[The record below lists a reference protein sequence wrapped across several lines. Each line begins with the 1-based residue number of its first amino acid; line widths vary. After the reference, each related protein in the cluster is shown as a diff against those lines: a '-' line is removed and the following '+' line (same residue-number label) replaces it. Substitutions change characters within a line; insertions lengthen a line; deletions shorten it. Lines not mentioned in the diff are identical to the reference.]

1 MGFDLERYSA
11 SIVFPPNM
19 FVGPDTKFLIE
30 WGAKYVPCMRK
41 DISIFANFA
50 KQREIEVSACAL
62 VRVQTRLSIFSGGK
76 RRNARDCTMKGS
88 AV

>member
-50 KQREIEVSACAL
+50 KQREVEVSAHVCGG
-62 VRVQTRLSIFSGGK
+62 RVKIRLGLGL
-76 RRNARDCTMKGS
+76 G
-88 AV
+88 